1 MSLPDLRQRLQRAI
15 DLLQSEREALG
26 DDVVELALKPL
37 QEQWQRLEAGAAGAG
52 AGAGPQLRHLSVLF
66 CDVVGSTSLSQYLS
80 PEAVSAVMD
89 DALAAFT
96 HIAELNGG
104 SVLSYAG
111 DSMLAVFGTP
121 LAREDDAA
129 RAVRSGLAILGAASS
144 RAQEVLDRYGHRG
157 FNVRAGVATGGVL
170 LGGGVD
176 GDSSARGMTV
186 NLAAR
191 MEQTAAPGTLRVC
204 PDTWRLLRG
213 RFDGD
218 EQPPLLVKGRDEA
231 IRTWLVCGERRGSA
245 AVRAGVAGLH
255 TPHVGRAEELAAM
268 QRAFRAI
275 ERTGAAP
282 SGPLPPMRQLVV
294 LGDAGLGKSRLA
306 AEFRT
311 WAEQREGGV
320 RWFTA
325 AATEVDA
332 QRPYGLLRR
341 GFSRF
346 AQLRDSDP
354 PDTARHNWL
363 AAFAPLLRSQGDAA
377 VLGHLL
383 GLDFSAHDEVRP
395 MLDEAQQLRD
405 RAFHHALQVLQ
416 LLASGDAPLV
426 VLLDDLHWADGG
438 TLDFIDHLQ
447 TRAAALPLLMV
458 GLARPT
464 LAQTHP
470 DWLTQPGREVLTLQA
485 LVDGDVQMLA
495 DALLAPLK
503 GAAAPQLRERLL
515 GAAGGN
521 PFFMEEWVQVLLD
534 RGILVDDGDRWQL
547 REARLASWPL
557 PGTLRGV
564 LEARLDEL
572 DAGALAVLLSAAI
585 VGMVFWDDA
594 LAALGHADV
603 ADALAE
609 LQQRQFIVANDNSDL
624 EGRFEYAF
632 RHQTL
637 QQVAYERVLERD
649 RVTAHARVARWLA
662 GLPGDKPLDR
672 IADHY
677 ERGGEP
683 ALACTAWLQ
692 AAQSAQARY
701 ANEQAL
707 SHADRA
713 LRLVGEGDLLRR
725 YEILFVRHA
734 VLAHLWDAQGLSA
747 VLDELAKLAE
757 HLGSNVLKSEVAD
770 FIARWYLE
778 DGHATEALRQAE
790 SAWELAKMC
799 SPRHAVR
806 AGLTVVNV
814 MVELGRMDGLRET
827 VQEVSELAR
836 RVGDKAIE
844 GALYNAMGIQAD
856 DQGDYSAAL
865 HWYGMARDC
874 HQIAKNNNYEASVVS
889 NIGYVELGLGNYE
902 LADSYFRL
910 ASDIFSRIGNRQRQ
924 AMVVVNRALAA
935 LNLGFNA
942 QARSHCED
950 ALSLLEQRGSRWMRA
965 AVLRVA
971 GQAEMLLGDQ
981 VRSVAL
987 LSEASAEFNGLK
999 LEALAIEARSL
1010 LACAQGRAGMTVE
1023 SRGNALGVL
1032 LQLESGVSLQGAEEP
1047 MRVYLLCWELLGN
1060 DYGPRLKVLINGA
1073 VAQLFER
1080 ALRISEKS
1088 RRESF
1093 LYVVPFHRRLL
1104 EIAGHAIPTIN

>member
-1 MSLPDLRQRLQRAI
+1 MSLPDLRHRLQRAI

-111 DSMLAVFGTP
+111 DSMLAVFGVP

-129 RAVRSGLAILGAASS
+129 RAVRAGLAILAAASS
-144 RAQEVLDRYGHRG
+144 RAQEVLDRHGHRG

-213 RFDGD
+213 RFEGD
-218 EQPPLLVKGRDEA
+218 EQPPLMVKGRDEP
-231 IRTWLVCGERRGSA
+231 IRTWLLRGERRGAA
-245 AVRAGVAGLH
+245 AVRTGVVGLQV
-255 TPHVGRAEELAAM
+255 PYVGRSAELAAL
-268 QRAFRAI
+268 QRAFAAF
-275 ERTGAAP
+275 ERPAP
-282 SGPLPPMRQLVV
+282 GSSSLRPPMRQVVV

-306 AEFRT
+306 AEFRA
-311 WAEQREGGV
+311 WAQRREGGV

-325 AATEVDA
+325 VATEADA

-363 AAFAPLLRSQGDAA
+363 AAYAPLLRSQGDAA

-405 RAFHHALQVLQ
+405 RAFHHALQALQ
-416 LLASGDAPLV
+416 AMAAGDAPLV
-426 VLLDDLHWADGG
+426 VLLDDLHCADRG
-438 TLDFIDHLQ
+438 TLDFLDHLY
-447 TRAAALPLLMV
+447 TRAAVLPLLMV
-458 GLARPT
+458 GLGRPSLNEAHPGW
-464 LAQTHP
+464 LA
-470 DWLTQPGREVLTLQA
+470 QPGREQLTLQP
-485 LVDGDVQMLA
+485 LPGSDGEALA
-495 DALLAPLK
+495 DALLAPLQ
-503 GAAAPQLRERLL
+503 AAAPQLRERLL

-534 RGILVDDGDRWQL
+534 RGILVDDGERWQL
-547 REARLASWPL
+547 REARLASWPV

-572 DAGALAVLLSAAI
+572 DAGALAVLRAAAV
-585 VGMVFWDDA
+585 VGMVFWDDV
-594 LAALGHADV
+594 LAVLGHADV
-603 ADALAE
+603 GDALAE
-609 LQQRQFIVANDNSDL
+609 LQRRQFIVAHEGSDL

-649 RVTAHARVARWLA
+649 RVTAHARIARWLA

-672 IADHY
+672 IAEHY

-692 AAQSAQARY
+692 AAQAAQARY

-707 SHADRA
+707 AHADRA
-713 LRLVGEGDLLRR
+713 LQHADLGDVRRRYDIQLVRQRVLGHLLDSNQLTVALNELECLADALKSDRFRAEAKDCRARWLLEEGDASAARDVADR
-725 YEILFVRHA
+725 A
-734 VLAHLWDAQGLSA
+734 WVLALESSPEQA
-747 VLDELAKLAE
+747 AK
-757 HLGSNVLKSEVAD
+757 
-770 FIARWYLE
+770 
-778 DGHATEALRQAE
+778 
-790 SAWELAKMC
+790 
-799 SPRHAVR
+799 
-806 AGLTVVNV
+806 AGLTLVHSLTN
-814 MVELGRMDGLRET
+814 LGQTADATAL
-827 VQEVSELAR
+827 SEHVANLAA
-836 RVGDKAIE
+836 RVGDKHTE
-844 GALYNAMGIQAD
+844 GAVCNARGLIAEMS
-856 DQGDYSAAL
+856 GDYAQAL
-865 HWYGMARDC
+865 SWYKKALEKHIETGNRC
-874 HQIAKNNNYEASVVS
+874 FEGSVVS
-889 NIGYVELGLGNYE
+889 NIGYVEMNLGEYE
-902 LADSYFRL
+902 SAEVYFRQ
-910 ASDIFSRIGNRQRQ
+910 ASEVFLRIGKRQHRSMVLLNL
-924 AMVVVNRALAA
+924 AMVSVNKGMLAMA
-935 LNLGFNA
+935 KDYV
-942 QARSHCED
+942 QD
-950 ALSLLEQRGSRWMRA
+950 ATDSLDPKASRWMA
-965 AVLRVA
+965 ATVQRVSGQVESELSNFTKALELLRSA
-971 GQAEMLLGDQ
+971 RDCF
-981 VRSVAL
+981 VAL
-987 LSEASAEFNGLK
+987 NMS
-999 LEALAIEARSL
+999 ALAIESQGF
-1010 LACAQGRAGMTVE
+1010 LAEALFRAGHVE
-1023 SRGNALGVL
+1023 QSRVEAFKVLGS
-1032 LQLESGVSLQGAEEP
+1032 LESIGSAEGAEEP
-1047 MRVYLLCWELLGN
+1047 FRVYLILWNILKDVCRDRVAAVVSVGQALLQ
-1060 DYGPRLKVLINGA
+1060 A
-1073 VAQLFER
+1073 R
-1080 ALRISEKS
+1080 AERISDRS

-1093 LYVVPFHRRLL
+1093 LWRVPFHLALARLSL
-1104 EIAGHAIPTIN
+1104 

>member
-1 MSLPDLRQRLQRAI
+1 MSTSDLCLRLQRAI
-15 DLLQSEREALG
+15 DLLQSERDALG
-26 DDVVELALKPL
+26 DEVVELALKPL
-37 QEQWQRLEAGAAGAG
+37 REQWQRLAAGEAGG
-52 AGAGPQLRHLSVLF
+52 GAGPQLRHLSVLF

-96 HIAELNGG
+96 HIAQLNGG

-111 DSMLAVFGTP
+111 DSMLAVFGAP

-129 RAVRSGLAILGAASS
+129 RAVRAGLAILGAASS
-144 RAQEVLDRYGHRG
+144 RAQEVLDRYGHAG

-213 RFDGD
+213 RFEGD
-218 EQPPLLVKGRDEA
+218 EQAPLMVKGRDDP
-231 IRTWLVCGERRGSA
+231 ISTWLVRNERRGSA

-255 TPHVGRAEELAAM
+255 TPHVGRARELTALQQAFASID
-268 QRAFRAI
+268 RANLSTPAV
-275 ERTGAAP
+275 AP
-282 SGPLPPMRQLVV
+282 SMRQLIV

-306 AEFRT
+306 AEFRA
-311 WAEQREGGV
+311 WAEQRAGGV

-325 AATEVDA
+325 VATEADA

-416 LLASGDAPLV
+416 LLASSDTPLV
-426 VLLDDLHWADGG
+426 VLLDDLHWADRG
-438 TLDFIDHLQ
+438 TLDFLDHLQ

-458 GLARPT
+458 GLGRPS
-464 LAQTHP
+464 LAEAHP
-470 DWLTQPGREVLTLQA
+470 DWLAQAGRELWSLQA
-485 LVDGDVQMLA
+485 LADDDVQTLA
-495 DALLAPLK
+495 DALLAPLQ
-503 GAAAPQLRERLL
+503 GTAPQLRERLL

-547 REARLASWPL
+547 REARLASWPV

-572 DAGALAVLLSAAI
+572 DAGALALLLSAAV

-594 LAALGHADV
+594 LAALGHTDAAGV
-603 ADALAE
+603 TDALAE
-609 LQQRQFIVANDNSDL
+609 LQQRQFIVANDGSDL

-649 RVTAHARVARWLA
+649 RITAHARIARWLA

-672 IADHY
+672 IAEHY

-692 AAQSAQARY
+692 AAQAAQMRY

-707 SHADRA
+707 AHADRA
-713 LRLVGEGDLLRR
+713 LALVGEGDLGRR
-725 YEILFVRHA
+725 YEIQYVRQM
-734 VLAHLWDAQGLSA
+734 VLAHLWDAQELGT
-747 VLDELAKLAE
+747 VLDELEMLANNIGKE
-757 HLGSNVLKSEVAD
+757 NLKSEAAD
-770 FIARWYLE
+770 LHARLLLE
-778 DGHATEALRQAE
+778 DGHAAVALHKAE
-790 SAWELAKMC
+790 YAWSLAKMC
-799 SPRHAVR
+799 SPMHAVR
-806 AGLTVVNV
+806 AGLTVVNIL
-814 MVELGRMDGLRET
+814 VELGQVEGLYEK
-827 VQEVSELAR
+827 VQEIADLAR
-836 RVGDKAIE
+836 RVGDRATE
-844 GALYNAMGIQAD
+844 GALYNAMGIEAD
-856 DQGDYSAAL
+856 DRGDYSEAL
-865 HWYGMARDC
+865 RWYGMARDC
-874 HQIAKNNNYEASVVS
+874 HRIACNKNYEASVVS

-902 LADSYFRL
+902 LADSYFQL
-910 ASDIFSRIGNRQRQ
+910 ASDGFSRIGNRQRQ
-924 AMVVVNRALAA
+924 AMVVINRALAA

-942 QARSHCED
+942 HARSLCEE
-950 ALSLLEQRGSRWMRA
+950 ALSLLDQRGSRWMRA
-965 AVLRVA
+965 AVLRVT
-971 GQAEMLLGDQ
+971 GQAEMLLGQHDQ
-981 VRSVAL
+981 AVAL
-987 LSEASAEFNGLK
+987 LSEASSEFGELN
-999 LEALAIEARSL
+999 LEALAVEARAL
-1010 LACAQGRAGMTVE
+1010 LASAQERAGMLE
-1023 SRGNALGVL
+1023 SSRSSALDVL
-1032 LQLESGVSLQGAEEP
+1032 IQLESGISLQGAEEP
-1047 MRVYLLCWELLGN
+1047 MRVYVLCWELLGK
-1060 DYGPRLKVLINGA
+1060 DYGARIKALIDSA
-1073 VAQLFER
+1073 VEQLFER
-1080 ALRISEKS
+1080 ATRISEKS
-1088 RRESF
+1088 RRESL

-1104 EIAGHAIPTIN
+1104 EIAGHAIPTTH